1 MPQIPQRRHRITAW
15 RLSHG
20 RDQIPRRCFVAF
32 RAISAMPL
40 ARASPGKVFLSEITE
55 VERRIQSLSFLFVD
69 YEKENLARARAN

>member
-1 MPQIPQRRHRITAW
+1 
-15 RLSHG
+15 
-20 RDQIPRRCFVAF
+20 
-32 RAISAMPL
+32 MPL